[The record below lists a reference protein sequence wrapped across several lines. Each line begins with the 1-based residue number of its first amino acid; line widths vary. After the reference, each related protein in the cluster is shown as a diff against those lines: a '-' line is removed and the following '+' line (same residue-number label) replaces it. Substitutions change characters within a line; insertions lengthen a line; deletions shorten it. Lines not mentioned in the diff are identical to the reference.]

1 MNEAAEDMAA
11 LNSEEHT
18 VWVLSTA
25 GQGDMPHNGEEF
37 WTKVQHGVLDY
48 SFFPVYLVLVML
60 FVTHSCYMAS
70 ISRMVYI
77 LVYFFCRSTNLANM
91 D

>member
-1 MNEAAEDMAA
+1 MFFHVSVQVVRCVTMNEAAEDMAA

-37 WTKVQHGVLDY
+37 WTKVHLVLDY
-48 SFFPVYLVLVML
+48 SFFL
-60 FVTHSCYMAS
+60 FILSTLCYS
-70 ISRMVYI
+70 
-77 LVYFFCRSTNLANM
+77 
-91 D
+91 